1 MVKVVSFGT
10 TKFLFVLITLNIVFS
25 FPSLNTTI
33 GPLLFA
39 DQYLQLYTSIASSV
53 ISGLGEHYTP
63 ITLDLN
69 WSSVSLWNRD
79 MAPHVRPSHHFTCF
93 FNLPFVYSC
102 IYCFIWAFVGKCQLV
117 RLPPFLFGPRR

>member
-1 MVKVVSFGT
+1 MCWGQ
-10 TKFLFVLITLNIVFS
+10 NIAQMHCIFP
-25 FPSLNTTI
+25 PSLNTTI

-39 DQYLQLYTSIASSV
+39 DQYLQLSTSMASSV

-79 MAPHVRPSHHFTCF
+79 MAPHVRHSHHFTF
-93 FNLPFVYSC
+93 PFIHSC
-102 IYCFIWAFVGKCQLV
+102 T
-117 RLPPFLFGPRR
+117 